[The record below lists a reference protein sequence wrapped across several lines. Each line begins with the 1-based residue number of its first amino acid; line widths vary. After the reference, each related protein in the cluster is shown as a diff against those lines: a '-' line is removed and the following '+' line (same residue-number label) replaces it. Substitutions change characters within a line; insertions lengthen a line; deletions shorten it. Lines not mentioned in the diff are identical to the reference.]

1 MTAVKEN
8 YWSWHRF
15 WYGTVGAAAPEIIR
29 LFKAYKE
36 HELTFSLASPDLI
49 LGVAVSTA
57 FIGLGGVFASARGDD
72 YPIKC
77 IYNGATFPLLLSAW
91 FSSAPPNLPK

>member
-1 MTAVKEN
+1 V
-8 YWSWHRF
+8 
-15 WYGTVGAAAPEIIR
+15 APEIVR

-36 HELTFSLASPDLI
+36 HELVFSSFHDLAIGGVISLA
-49 LGVAVSTA
+49 
-57 FIGLGGVFASARGDD
+57 FIFLGGVFASAWGDD

>member
-1 MTAVKEN
+1 VKVN
-8 YWSWHRF
+8 WSWHRF
-15 WYGTVGAAAPEIIR
+15 FYGCIGAIAPEIAR

-36 HELTFSLASPDLI
+36 HQVAFSAHDVS
-49 LGVAVSTA
+49 LGLVLVSVG
-57 FIGLGGVFASARGDD
+57 FVFLGGVFASAWGDN

-91 FSSAPPNLPK
+91 FTSAPPNLPK

>member
-1 MTAVKEN
+1 MKVE
-8 YWSWHRF
+8 WSWHRF
-15 WYGTVGAAAPEIIR
+15 WYGCVGAAAPEIVR
-29 LFKAYKE
+29 LLKAYKE
-36 HELTFSLASPDLI
+36 QQASVFPASDWSLGLI
-49 LGVAVSTA
+49 LVSVAFV
-57 FIGLGGVFASARGDD
+57 GLGGVFASAWGDD

>member
-1 MTAVKEN
+1 LKNT
-8 YWSWHRF
+8 WSWHRF
-15 WYGTVGAAAPEIIR
+15 RYGTVGAAAPEIVR

-36 HELTFSLASPDLI
+36 HELVFSSHDLVPGI
-49 LGVAVSTA
+49 LVSVAFVC
-57 FIGLGGVFASARGDD
+57 LGGVFASAWGDD